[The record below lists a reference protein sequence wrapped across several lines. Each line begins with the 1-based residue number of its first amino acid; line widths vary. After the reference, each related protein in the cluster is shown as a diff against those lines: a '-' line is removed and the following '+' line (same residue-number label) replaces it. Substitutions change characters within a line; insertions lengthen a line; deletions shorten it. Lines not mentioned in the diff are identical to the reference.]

1 MKPESQP
8 SRRGQLTR
16 KCDSAST
23 GEDVNWTRDSP
34 WILDALVASPAG
46 DFELADVDGR
56 NLNCV
61 EADTADCQRT
71 TLPTGQMPDD
81 LTSPQV
87 RATDTTCDTHTHT
100 MVRLGYISSF

>member
-1 MKPESQP
+1 MTQVGEASRSGNSRYPRRPKPEVRAAMKPESQP

-23 GEDVNWTRDSP
+23 GEDVNWTRDGP

-61 EADTADCQRT
+61 EADTADCQQDHSANRAGCQT
-71 TLPTGQMPDD
+71 T
-81 LTSPQV
+81 
-87 RATDTTCDTHTHT
+87 
-100 MVRLGYISSF
+100 